1 MDNRGY
7 QMKLF
12 AAAALAASCFAL
24 PTLPVNAAPLL
35 SDAEADCLILP
46 MFKSECWAMGAE
58 RAEATVQ
65 TIADAT
71 AAVAANAEAAADN
84 AAADAAALP
93 LWWNCSAAPEGSGYL
108 LDC

>member
-1 MDNRGY
+1 
-7 QMKLF
+7 MKLF

-46 MFKSECWAMGAE
+46 MLKAECWALGAQ

-71 AAVAANAEAAADN
+71 GAVAADAAAATEN
-84 AAADAAALP
+84 AAADAAAVP
-93 LWWNCSAAPEGSGYL
+93 LWWNCAAAPEGSGYL
-108 LDC
+108 LEC